1 MSLSFKELSAR
12 ANISKK
18 HKVPNLTSFALWRK
32 FKGDSPES
40 LARFKHFSQ
49 RIPTNVLNSMVNVS
63 DGIVVFNKNDLAEL
77 IWSYYYDIDD
87 LLLAESS
94 NIYDPAF
101 HSFIVKTG
109 FYTDHKS
116 QARLRD
122 DWGYLFPIVLAKW
135 IKQVELNYR
144 PSTKGAKKNCG
155 TLSTFFNKSFPRIL
169 VMSYIDYCRTV
180 HKERAGTTPAA
191 DRFNFV
197 DVPVE
202 DLPSLS
208 NPTIMDNELAY
219 HILSISRPASLYG
232 V

>member
-1 MSLSFKELSAR
+1 MIGSGVAGMVSTLMGIR
-12 ANISKK
+12 ANAIGVGGLPGILAIRGEDMLKFILPMVIAII
-18 HKVPNLTSFALWRK
+18 VPIVLTFFFRQA
-32 FKGDSPES
+32 
-40 LARFKHFSQ
+40 
-49 RIPTNVLNSMVNVS
+49 
-63 DGIVVFNKNDLAEL
+63 GIFNKNDLAEL

-219 HILSISRPASLYG
+219 HILSISRPASLYS